1 MTTYIF
7 VIASEE
13 ILKEYYCCCPH
24 LRSLYCDPNPLN
36 EVLDFAHSCSLSDAK
51 GTIHTDVLR
60 SRTCG
65 RTAILNC
72 NLQCVVVFKC
82 ISLMERKGYNGI
94 KIQLKNMILCSRAGS
109 LDHKIFT
116 KESIPANG
124 LSPTNLF
131 LGCPRLLKFHLGS
144 SYFHMHLIRHNISY
158 YRIKVTI
165 SELGLS
171 ALCPEK
177 ST

>member
-36 EVLDFAHSCSLSDAK
+36 EVLDFGHSCSLSDAK

-82 ISLMERKGYNGI
+82 ISRMERKGYDTGVDLMVRSGFREYEEENCV
-94 KIQLKNMILCSRAGS
+94 LLPEAGRKTQFS
-109 LDHKIFT
+109 
-116 KESIPANG
+116 
-124 LSPTNLF
+124 
-131 LGCPRLLKFHLGS
+131 S
-144 SYFHMHLIRHNISY
+144 SYSRN
-158 YRIKVTI
+158 
-165 SELGLS
+165 
-171 ALCPEK
+171 PERRL
-177 ST
+177 